1 MAKPKSKKEA
11 PKVEKSEARKLRIT
25 PLGDRVVIQPEKFE
39 EKTAGGIII
48 PDTARSEKPEK
59 GIVVAVGGGKMNDE
73 GRVLP
78 MRLHV
83 GDKVMFSK
91 YGFDEIKID
100 GEEYF
105 IISESNII
113 AIIK

>member
-1 MAKPKSKKEA
+1 MAKAKGKKEA
-11 PKVEKSEARKLRIT
+11 PKAEKGEVKTLRIT
-25 PLGDRVVIQPEKFE
+25 PLGDRVVVQPEKFE

-59 GIVVAVGGGKMNDE
+59 GTVVAVGGGKMNDD
-73 GRVLP
+73 GRTLP
-78 MRLHV
+78 MRLKV

-100 GEEYF
+100 GIEYF

-113 AIIK
+113 AILK